1 MPGKNTYTAIL
12 LAGLTA
18 TSLVALA
25 APEITADLSPQA
37 RQYLE
42 RAKSGDMAAMD
53 MSDPARMAKLRKAL
67 GAMFLKSALK
77 IDPDLYLTEQEM
89 NDVSGYWV
97 NSSKPEKTGRVIL
110 YLHGGGHILGSA
122 QTNLGS
128 AIRVHKASGI
138 PVLSVEYRL
147 APEHPFPA
155 DLNDAVAAYRW
166 LLDQGYEGGEI
177 GVYGDSA
184 GGGLSLGLGLVAR
197 EQHLPMPAAIAVLS
211 PLLDVNRVGDT
222 RVTLANIDPV
232 IRSAIGGR
240 YGMYV
245 GDADPRN
252 PLLSPVYA
260 DYSDFPPLLIQVGTR
275 ERLLSDSIRLARQA
289 RNHGVDVEL
298 DVWDGMWHVWQDTP
312 GVPEAEQACRE
323 LAGFFTR
330 NLK

>member
-1 MPGKNTYTAIL
+1 MPGKYTYTSIL

-18 TSLVALA
+18 TSLVTLA
-25 APEITADLSPQA
+25 APEITADISPQA

-42 RAKSGDMAAMD
+42 RAKSGDVAAMD

-110 YLHGGGHILGSA
+110 
-122 QTNLGS
+122 
-128 AIRVHKASGI
+128 
-138 PVLSVEYRL
+138 
-147 APEHPFPA
+147 
-155 DLNDAVAAYRW
+155 
-166 LLDQGYEGGEI
+166 
-177 GVYGDSA
+177 
-184 GGGLSLGLGLVAR
+184 
-197 EQHLPMPAAIAVLS
+197 
-211 PLLDVNRVGDT
+211 
-222 RVTLANIDPV
+222 
-232 IRSAIGGR
+232 
-240 YGMYV
+240 
-245 GDADPRN
+245 
-252 PLLSPVYA
+252 
-260 DYSDFPPLLIQVGTR
+260 
-275 ERLLSDSIRLARQA
+275 LSDSVRLARQA
-289 RNHGVDVEL
+289 RNHSVDVEL

>member
-1 MPGKNTYTAIL
+1 MPAQYICTAVL
-12 LAGLTA
+12 LAGSVL

-42 RAKSGDMAAMD
+42 RAKSGDLPAME
-53 MSDPARMAKLRKAL
+53 MTDPERMAKLRKAL
-67 GAMFLKSALK
+67 GAMFLQSALK
-77 IDPDLYLTEQEM
+77 IDPNLYLSEQEM
-89 NDVSGYWV
+89 NNVSGYWV

-155 DLNDAVAAYRW
+155 GLDDTLTAYRW
-166 LLDQGYEGGEI
+166 LLEQGYDAGNI

-184 GGGLSLGLGLVAR
+184 GGGLSVGLGLVAR
-197 EQHLPMPAAIAVLS
+197 AQNLPMPAAIAVLS
-211 PLLDVNRVGDT
+211 PLVDVSRVGDT
-222 RVTLANIDPV
+222 RATLADIDP
-232 IRSAIGGR
+232 ILRSPIGGR

-245 GDADPRN
+245 GDADPRS

-260 DYSDFPPLLIQVGTR
+260 DYSGFPPLLIQVGTR
-275 ERLLSDSIRLARQA
+275 ERLLSDSVRLARQA

-312 GVPEAEQACRE
+312 DVPEAEQACRE

-330 NLK
+330 NLQ